1 MDIAA
6 LSLVN
11 SQANIQNQ
19 ASILVL
25 RKAMD
30 TASQQGQDTV
40 NMLSTAAVP
49 PSLPN
54 LGNNIDIS
62 V

>member
-30 TASQQGQDTV
+30 TSSQQGQDTV